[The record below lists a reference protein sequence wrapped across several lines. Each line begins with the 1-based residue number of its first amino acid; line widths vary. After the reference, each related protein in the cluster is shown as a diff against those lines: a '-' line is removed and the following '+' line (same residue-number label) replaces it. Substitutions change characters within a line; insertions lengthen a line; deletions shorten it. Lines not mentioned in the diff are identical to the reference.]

1 MDRILVD
8 SSNLVAVGYDKVNQV
23 LEIEFRSG
31 SVYHYIDVPDDK
43 YQGLMSA
50 VSKGQYFHDNIIN
63 QYEFEEVGE

>member
-8 SSNLVAVGYDKVNQV
+8 SSNLIAVGYDQAAKV
-23 LEIEFRSG
+23 LEVEFRTG
-31 SVYHYIDVPDDK
+31 SVYQYLEVPEEK

-63 QYEFEEVGE
+63 QYDFEEVKG